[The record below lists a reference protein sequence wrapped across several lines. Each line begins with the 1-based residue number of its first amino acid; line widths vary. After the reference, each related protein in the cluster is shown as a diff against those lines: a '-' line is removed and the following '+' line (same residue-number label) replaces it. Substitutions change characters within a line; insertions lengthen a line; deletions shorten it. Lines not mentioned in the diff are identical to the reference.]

1 MIRWSKKEIAAH
13 HAPKPA
19 DDDDDEKE
27 EEQEEEEENVV
38 EGRMERPPT
47 SVTHAFDADGDD
59 HCETSPE
66 AHANVVNFLNDVA
79 SRLGKKPSELIIYD
93 PYYCA
98 GGTERSFNALGFRN
112 VINRNED
119 FYAVARR
126 NEVPEHGAT
135 DHTIV
140 YYLSLSRSLF
150 ARPPALPSR
159 RRSGCFIGTTRRRP
173 TRRPH
178 RATDPSQT
186 SS

>member
-27 EEQEEEEENVV
+27 EEEEEEEENVV

-98 GGTERSFNALGFRN
+98 GGTER
-112 VINRNED
+112 
-119 FYAVARR
+119 
-126 NEVPEHGAT
+126 
-135 DHTIV
+135 
-140 YYLSLSRSLF
+140 
-150 ARPPALPSR
+150 
-159 RRSGCFIGTTRRRP
+159 
-173 TRRPH
+173 
-178 RATDPSQT
+178 
-186 SS
+186 